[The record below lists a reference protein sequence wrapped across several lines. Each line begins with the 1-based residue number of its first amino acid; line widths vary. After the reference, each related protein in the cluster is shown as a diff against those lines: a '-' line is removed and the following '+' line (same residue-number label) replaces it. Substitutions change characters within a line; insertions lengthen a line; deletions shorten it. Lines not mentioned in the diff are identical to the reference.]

1 MSSTNKDKWKHLI
14 FVSDEKA
21 NVRYVADIVKNINS
35 QLTRGMFKELSNEM
49 MELSRLDLKEMSVPC
64 MIAVLRSTYAFRSKI
79 PGWFDL
85 ILSVEDSFLEMNKNP
100 DKLLSGLLYA

>member
-21 NVRYVADIVKNINS
+21 SVRYVADIVKNINS
-35 QLTRGMFKELSNEM
+35 QLTRGMFKELSDEM
-49 MELSRLDLKEMSVPC
+49 IEVSKLNLREVSVPC
-64 MIAVLRSTYAFRSKI
+64 IVAVLRSTYAFRSKI

-85 ILSVEDSFLEMNKNP
+85 ILSVEDSFLEVNKNP
-100 DKLLSGLLYA
+100 DKLLRGLLNP